1 MSINPVSEHNDTDSN
16 SLVRQLVRVHYRKLW
31 LKLRHIIALAEL
43 SGLPRAAQRVQIP
56 EAFSP
61 SLAEFMRTAS
71 RTESAAI
78 LWKSICT
85 VDRFIGMMF
94 NLPLGT
100 AGYPFELPKRIVSDD
115 GEVLTQSFMVH
126 LANIGCRIQEID
138 DAYIAQVPETE
149 LLEKVLRA
157 DQELR
162 SLANSTPSAW
172 WLLQPGKSLADHLE
186 QYWYHYFIARTHLQL
201 ALRSSTDTQHTYSYL
216 ACSQACR
223 AMAARYCNLR
233 GILPAAFFAGRVLDL
248 QALTAA
254 IFLLYNSKRLMP
266 QQGLSVQDDGEQPST
281 VLVQQILETMDS
293 IKDQASGDF
302 GKQAATAIR
311 ALRSLLERPGK
322 PDAQNLT
329 LRIPMLGKIS
339 VNRHHQPVPT
349 PPPQQQYNI
358 NTLQSGTSNP
368 NLQPLQSSQA
378 PFQNDSYDIPTMDQ
392 NELLSWS
399 LDMMLDDMPAFP
411 DNSFGGEQWLSWDGF
426 NAPNGQPQS

>member
-1 MSINPVSEHNDTDSN
+1 M
-16 SLVRQLVRVHYRKLW
+16 
-31 LKLRHIIALAEL
+31 KLRHIIALAEL
-43 SGLPRAAQRVQIP
+43 SGLPRAAQRVNIP

-61 SLAEFMRTAS
+61 SLADFMRTAS
-71 RTESAAI
+71 KTESAAI

-85 VDRFIGMMF
+85 VDRFIGTMF

-100 AGYPFELPKRIVSDD
+100 AAYPFQLPKRIVSDE
-115 GEVLTQSFMVH
+115 GLVLTQSFMAH

-138 DAYIAQVPETE
+138 DAYIAQVPEAD
-149 LLEKVLRA
+149 LIEKVLRG

-162 SLANSTPSAW
+162 SLANSTPQAW
-172 WLLQPGKSLADHLE
+172 WSLQPGSSLADHLE

-201 ALRSSTDTQHTYSYL
+201 ALRSSTDSQHTYSYL

-223 AMAARYCNLR
+223 AMAVRYVNLR

-254 IFLLYNSKRLMP
+254 IFLLYNSKRPMP
-266 QQGLSVQDDGEQPST
+266 QQGLSVQDDGDQPST
-281 VLVQQILETMDS
+281 VLVQRILETMDS
-293 IKDQASGDF
+293 IADQASGDF
-302 GKQAATAIR
+302 GKQAALAIR

-322 PDAQNLT
+322 PDAQNLS

-339 VNRHHQPVPT
+339 VNRHYQPVPN
-349 PPPQQQYNI
+349 PQPQQQYDI
-358 NTLQSGTSNP
+358 GTMQSGTSNP
-368 NLQPLQSSQA
+368 NFQPMQSSLAPLQD
-378 PFQNDSYDIPTMDQ
+378 NTYEIPTMDQ

-411 DNSFGGEQWLSWDGF
+411 DSSFGGDQWLSWDGF